1 MTVNVEALIDSLG
14 KSYQEMLG
22 AELIPY
28 KSPPKG
34 SSGTPTISLE
44 MAQEG
49 VFLSFWRDRRILKSV
64 TLRMQ
69 HETASDWIFPN
80 KLPSPLQTRMSRQW
94 VHENI
99 GNPLRSAPP
108 YVVMK
113 KSFGWTDLY
122 EAQGRS
128 LPTCMQIS
136 YDLTDNV
143 RSVTFMPPSEL
154 RW

>member
-1 MTVNVEALIDSLG
+1 MTVNIDALINSLG
-14 KSYQEMLG
+14 KSYQDMLEN
-22 AELIPY
+22 ELIPY

-34 SSGTPTISLE
+34 SSGTPTISLD

-49 VFLSFWRDRRILKSV
+49 VFLSFWRKGRILKSI

-69 HETASDWIFPN
+69 HETAVEWTFPN
-80 KLPSPLQTRMSRQW
+80 DLPTPLQKSMPRQW

-99 GNPLRSAPP
+99 GEPLRSSPP

-113 KSFGWTDLY
+113 RSFGWTDLY
-122 EAQGRS
+122 EAKGRAI
-128 LPTCMQIS
+128 PTSMQVN
-136 YDLTDNV
+136 YDVMDRV
-143 RSVTFMPPSEL
+143 RSVTFMPTSEL